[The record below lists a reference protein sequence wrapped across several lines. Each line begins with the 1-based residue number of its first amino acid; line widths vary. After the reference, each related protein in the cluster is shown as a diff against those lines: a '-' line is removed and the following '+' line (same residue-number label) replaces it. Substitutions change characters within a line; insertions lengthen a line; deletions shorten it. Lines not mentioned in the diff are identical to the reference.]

1 MSEEKEAIAYLVSTL
16 AQLEKRIDKVDNHT
30 VRVKHELDGL
40 SEAFNTR
47 PELSHLEALQAEMAK
62 LSEAV
67 ISWQQ
72 LEILQPMASSENPAL
87 TNAVV
92 LDNNEDSAK
101 EEIDAFADES
111 QASAISAENFLERF
125 NEGQRDFTE
134 INLPKS
140 ISLKT

>member
-1 MSEEKEAIAYLVSTL
+1 
-16 AQLEKRIDKVDNHT
+16 
-30 VRVKHELDGL
+30 
-40 SEAFNTR
+40 
-47 PELSHLEALQAEMAK
+47 
-62 LSEAV
+62 
-67 ISWQQ
+67 
-72 LEILQPMASSENPAL
+72 MASSENPAL